1 MRRRSQRDAYHAQSS
16 PTSTRRRLFV
26 RALVD
31 RLGCLE
37 TIPARCPDI
46 VHKFVGYRLGPRL
59 GVVQSSSERTP
70 PHIHRWHVET
80 DIRRQIV
87 TLDAFA
93 FANSPIIPSAIAE
106 YYGVPF
112 YVIWPLFWFCNAA
125 NFYISALCLAR
136 RRKLPL

>member
-1 MRRRSQRDAYHAQSS
+1 
-16 PTSTRRRLFV
+16 V

-106 YYGVPF
+106 YYGVRF
-112 YVIWPLFWFCNAA
+112 TLFGHFSGFAMQRI
-125 NFYISALCLAR
+125 FISPHCALHAGASC
-136 RRKLPL
+136 P